1 MARPLGC
8 WRRARSGAR
17 ASRRGRGQR
26 APGAQVERPPRAR
39 RVPVTGGHTQRARP
53 AHPLTPW
60 PPPRRARRIKPP
72 AAPLTP
78 CIPVLCRS
86 PLCKSVARQSAHAR
100 LASGGEQ
107 RASHQQRTLLLL
119 TNCSFDT
126 NVLTCWAGGSGS
138 LYPVWQ
144 LATGCKQVGDNGW
157 GWVWSVGL
165 SLLVMIIEL
174 VMRGLCFGGGACY
187 CSSKLVDFLHSQ
199 GEERATVEDYRVV
212 LVEGW
217 VDTEVSRSSRF

>member
-1 MARPLGC
+1 MLATSSQRGAGEQAGAGPACAGG
-8 WRRARSGAR
+8 AGGAATTGTAR
-17 ASRRGRGQR
+17 AGDRGPHAKSEATPPLDPMAAAKARGAHKSACSASNSLHPCVVQITALQVSGTSVGSRKIGIR
-26 APGAQVERPPRAR
+26 
-39 RVPVTGGHTQRARP
+39 
-53 AHPLTPW
+53 W
-60 PPPRRARRIKPP
+60 
-72 AAPLTP
+72 
-78 CIPVLCRS
+78 C
-86 PLCKSVARQSAHAR
+86 
-100 LASGGEQ
+100 EQ

-199 GEERATVEDYRVV
+199 GEERATVEYYRVV